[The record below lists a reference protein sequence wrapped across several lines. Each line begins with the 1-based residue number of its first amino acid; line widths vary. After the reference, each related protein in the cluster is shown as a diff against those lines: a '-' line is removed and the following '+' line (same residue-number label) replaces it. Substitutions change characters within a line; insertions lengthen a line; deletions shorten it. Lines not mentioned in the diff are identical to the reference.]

1 MTMLRGQSRET
12 SVLRLKD
19 ATFPDAK
26 QPVAIMWCGGFGS
39 ADWFH
44 NHIENLTFDRAWQ
57 TDVTEI
63 IKIVEQLWSAT
74 LWFFQTRTVA

>member
-26 QPVAIMWCGGFGS
+26 QPAAIMWCGGFGS

-44 NHIENLTFDRAWQ
+44 NHIENLTFD
-57 TDVTEI
+57 I
-63 IKIVEQLWSAT
+63 
-74 LWFFQTRTVA
+74 